1 MLSLNQTLML
11 AGAAA
16 LVALTAASIPALAP
30 IKPYQHI
37 LMEDRQTGECQQLR
51 RAMSRRACV
60 ARLGQE
66 VSIDR
71 REISDAQP
79 SRGGTGHGSL
89 SL

>member
-1 MLSLNQTLML
+1 MLSLSQT
-11 AGAAA
+11 
-16 LVALTAASIPALAP
+16 LTAASIPALAP

-66 VSIDR
+66 VSIDT
-71 REISDAQP
+71 AAK
-79 SRGGTGHGSL
+79 
-89 SL
+89 